1 MPSQPWDGIDGTE
14 RVISFAGVSMA
25 LLMTDAGL
33 QTVCLMKG
41 VLRLSVRLSGV
52 GAQAVTSSNTVVAL
66 QATSRGPMPVQ
77 AVKKEICILQ
87 LILQNARNCVS
98 IACKLAHTMNFDA
111 LEASTERTTLL
122 GCGGARISTALLH
135 SDG

>member
-52 GAQAVTSSNTVVAL
+52 GAQAV
-66 QATSRGPMPVQ
+66 
-77 AVKKEICILQ
+77 KK
-87 LILQNARNCVS
+87 RNLHFA
-98 IACKLAHTMNFDA
+98 INFAKCKKLR
-111 LEASTERTTLL
+111 E
-122 GCGGARISTALLH
+122 H
-135 SDG
+135 SL